1 MESSNGKVLEE
12 LKLLNNKFDKFEVD
26 IDVTRNP
33 NLLLLS
39 HLVNRL
45 SI

>member
-12 LKLLNNKFDKFEVD
+12 LKLLNNKFDKFEAD